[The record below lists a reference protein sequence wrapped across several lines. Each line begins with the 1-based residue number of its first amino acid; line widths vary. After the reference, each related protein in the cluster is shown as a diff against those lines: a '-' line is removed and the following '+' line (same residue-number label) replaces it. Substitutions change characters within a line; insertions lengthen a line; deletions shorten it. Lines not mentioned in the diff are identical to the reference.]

1 MNLMVSTILIICT
14 VFMIFTNL
22 TIFFKFC
29 EFHESND
36 FHDLPEGN
44 GARWTG
50 SIVVEAHVFEREL
63 GR

>member
-1 MNLMVSTILIICT
+1 
-14 VFMIFTNL
+14 MIFTNL